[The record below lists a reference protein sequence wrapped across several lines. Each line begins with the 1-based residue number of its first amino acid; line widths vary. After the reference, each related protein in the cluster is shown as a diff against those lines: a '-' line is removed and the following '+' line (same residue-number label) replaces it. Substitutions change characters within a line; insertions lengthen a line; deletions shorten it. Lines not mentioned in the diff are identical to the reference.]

1 MSGKPRGSG
10 LGLPI
15 CTEIIR
21 QFGGKIWV
29 ESELTEGATFTFRIP
44 IAKGAKGVAK
54 GVGDKWEAFALLLN
68 FCESGDSIPVQGKK
82 SVE

>member
-44 IAKGAKGVAK
+44 IAKG
-54 GVGDKWEAFALLLN
+54 VGDK
-68 FCESGDSIPVQGKK
+68 
-82 SVE
+82 